1 MSVAKAPRA
10 CTRCGTPKI
19 GRRCPRCPLPAGER
33 RPYSDTAEYRRVLAE
48 VLERDGA
55 VCGYCLQAIAGV
67 DLTPSGRGGALRGIV
82 DRTVPDPL
90 VLAHRLAHADGGTF
104 DAANTFPAHRSC
116 NAAAGRR
123 PVEELDADA
132 T

>member
-1 MSVAKAPRA
+1 MSTPKAPRL

-55 VCGYCLQAIAGV
+55 VCGYCVQPIAGV
-67 DLTPSGRGGALRGIV
+67 EVTPSGRGGALRAVV
-82 DRTVPDPL
+82 DRTVADPL
-90 VLAHRLAHADGGTF
+90 VLGHRQAHADGGAFST
-104 DAANTFPAHRSC
+104 ANTFPAHRSC
-116 NAAAGRR
+116 NARAGRR
-123 PVEELDADA
+123 PVEDLPVG
-132 T
+132 